1 MSKLPKQPL
10 PMRRNRHNAP
20 CGCRCGHHGQQPPL
34 ESKQWGRDRF
44 EEEEIFVCNA
54 CRTKQLKA
62 CTPASPESATCR
74 ASACCRGIAFPLNL
88 NPKPPPPLAAAA
100 PAVAA
105 AVLTAAP
112 VPAPVAAVVAVA
124 NAAPV
129 AAAPPLAA
137 QQQQQEAAGH
147 NYEDYEL
154 AILRLEVA
162 RAEAQLALA
171 KAMQKRKRE

>member
-1 MSKLPKQPL
+1 MSKLPL
-10 PMRRNRHNAP
+10 PTRTNRHNAP
-20 CGCRCGHHGQQPPL
+20 CGCRCGHNGQPPL
-34 ESKQWGRDRF
+34 ESKQWGLDRW
-44 EEEEIFVCNA
+44 EPQLLVCNA

-74 ASACCRGIAFPLNL
+74 ASAGCRGMAFPLL
-88 NPKPPPPLAAAA
+88 GAA
-100 PAVAA
+100 PAAAA

-137 QQQQQEAAGH
+137 QEAG
-147 NYEDYEL
+147 NDDDDEL

-162 RAEAQLALA
+162 LVVAQLSLA